1 MHWTINCARSLLML
15 MPALALAI
23 PALAQ
28 DRDPRLSDSQEPG
41 SVIVFPKFIRGTVT
55 LPEGGTAP
63 RTEVEIGVVI
73 VFPKFIRGTVT
84 LPEGGTAPRTEVEI
98 GVVCPPGVVCPEHLP
113 IKIRF
118 HWVCPGDLTFPDKL
132 ICPETDFDV
141 TATVGEKIVLVPDG
155 SFAHVSNHTVP
166 AAPCPRGYLIGWV
179 IDTSNRP
186 IKFDGLIGDA
196 VLRQSRTAVSSH
208 GAIPIQADPVL
219 ANLAPITTGDNGGLV
234 FDGGPGHYL
243 AATGKVRADVKY
255 TNATT
260 GPTYTTDGAGQQLY
274 RAAIEAGV
282 HAVAVE
288 LDLVQ
293 PLVAF
298 RRRVDELGQLRRD
311 PLRQGRRVW
320 TPRYRPRHAGGGNG
334 LLRRRIRLVE
344 MIDLA
349 DMLGM
354 IPLPR
359 SWSHSSSRSR
369 LPPARS
375 RRGNWIALAPPAA
388 NVRRC
393 PVGL

>member
-1 MHWTINCARSLLML
+1 LKYTSPAASPASEAAWI
-15 MPALALAI
+15 MPNEVRKDPAQFAI
-23 PALAQ
+23 
-28 DRDPRLSDSQEPG
+28 
-41 SVIVFPKFIRGTVT
+41 
-55 LPEGGTAP
+55 
-63 RTEVEIGVVI
+63 EIGLARPDRRHGRGDRR
-73 VFPKFIRGTVT
+73 VFLGP
-84 LPEGGTAPRTEVEI
+84 VE
-98 GVVCPPGVVCPEHLP
+98 P
-113 IKIRF
+113 
-118 HWVCPGDLTFPDKL
+118 
-132 ICPETDFDV
+132 
-141 TATVGEKIVLVPDG
+141 
-155 SFAHVSNHTVP
+155 S
-166 AAPCPRGYLIGWV
+166 
-179 IDTSNRP
+179 
-186 IKFDGLIGDA
+186 
-196 VLRQSRTAVSSH
+196 
-208 GAIPIQADPVL
+208 
-219 ANLAPITTGDNGGLV
+219 
-234 FDGGPGHYL
+234 
-243 AATGKVRADVKY
+243 
-255 TNATT
+255 
-260 GPTYTTDGAGQQLY
+260 AGQQLY

-320 TPRYRPRHAGGGNG
+320 TPRYRPHHAGGGNG